1 MGSGPA
7 RSVLTEVLSP
17 RDAGAEADLR
27 SGNHSLRRRPTL
39 LKTSRRTRNAS
50 VTAQP
55 TPANN
60 EKAAAPGCRART
72 CAPIQAKHPGPSA
85 PRTHIANGRH
95 GSVTSRTDAE
105 KRHEGGGGGERQRNI
120 VNKHACAWSDN
131 SSRAGERHATPRN
144 AGSSDA
150 RALTAKRPDAAHVRQ
165 SQKNRCKHRAG
176 LDLISLRASGA
187 KCPGQIA
194 LTKCWQAHSLVE
206 RGECASSTPL
216 WGGRPSTVLGRRRND
231 KQS

>member
-27 SGNHSLRRRPTL
+27 SGNHSLRHRPTL

-60 EKAAAPGCRART
+60 EKAAEIGRCARA
-72 CAPIQAKHPGPSA
+72 CAPIQAKHRCPIA
-85 PRTHIANGRH
+85 PRTHLANGRH
-95 GSVTSRTDAE
+95 RSVTSRTDAE
-105 KRHEGGGGGERQRNI
+105 RRHESGGERQRNI

-150 RALTAKRPDAAHVRQ
+150 RALTASKSGAADARQ
-165 SQKNRCKHRAG
+165 SQENRWRHRAV
-176 LDLISLRASGA
+176 LDLSSLGRSGA
-187 KCPGQIA
+187 KGPGPNLL
-194 LTKCWQAHSLVE
+194 LTKEAGTLAGRA
-206 RGECASSTPL
+206 RGVPSATPFLRWTAVLCACAT
-216 WGGRPSTVLGRRRND
+216 
-231 KQS
+231 

>member
-105 KRHEGGGGGERQRNI
+105 KRHEGGGERQRNI

-131 SSRAGERHATPRN
+131 SSRAGERHATPRS
-144 AGSSDA
+144 AASSDA
-150 RALTAKRPDAAHVRQ
+150 RASTAKRPDAAHVRQ
-165 SQKNRCKHRAG
+165 SQKNRSGHRPA
-176 LDLISLRASGA
+176 ISSLRASGA
-187 KCPGQIA
+187 KCP
-194 LTKCWQAHSLVE
+194 
-206 RGECASSTPL
+206 
-216 WGGRPSTVLGRRRND
+216 RRN
-231 KQS
+231 KCAANEVLACPLARGAGGVRVLNPALGWTPIHSAR